1 MLPLVARSTSY
12 VDLIVLPPPPRWLVS
27 RARVLSSRKPGFP
40 LPVTSR
46 SSGAGHLVAI
56 LIRFSSFD
64 RSLGHRFPAVL
75 MEVVVFAAPGG
86 DRTGAFPVAQQPEL
100 FARRSRE
107 FRRPPAAVRS
117 KERGVRLYL
126 VQHAE
131 AKPEEMDPERRLTDE
146 GIRNAGR
153 VAAVLRPL
161 GLDVEVVWHSGKA
174 RARQTA
180 ELVAPALSGQP
191 QIVRRDGLAPKD
203 AVAPV
208 RAVIEQ
214 SAGNLMVVGH
224 LPFLGKLAALLVTGD
239 EAREIVAFRFGC
251 VVSLD
256 RQADG
261 RWRIV
266 WMLVPELCG
275 SPQA

>member
-117 KERGVRLYL
+117 KDKRSAPVSCSTRRS
-126 VQHAE
+126 E
-131 AKPEEMDPERRLTDE
+131 AGGNGPGAPADRRRDPKRR
-146 GIRNAGR
+146 AGR
-153 VAAVLRPL
+153 RRAASA
-161 GLDVEVVWHSGKA
+161 GFG
-174 RARQTA
+174 
-180 ELVAPALSGQP
+180 
-191 QIVRRDGLAPKD
+191 RRSGLAQW
-203 AVAPV
+203 
-208 RAVIEQ
+208 E
-214 SAGNLMVVGH
+214 G
-224 LPFLGKLAALLVTGD
+224 
-239 EAREIVAFRFGC
+239 ARP
-251 VVSLD
+251 
-256 RQADG
+256 ADG
-261 RWRIV
+261 RT
-266 WMLVPELCG
+266 CG
-275 SPQA
+275 ARAERATADRPA